1 MKRNRDPPWYV
12 VDWVSTRS
20 QAWLAREWLQIP
32 SWLSCQSLTRFFAH
46 RSHYSAIPACK
57 PYYVLHGIS
66 ALEVAVVVLYL
77 SRYQHH
83 DENLAGKLS
92 QSWSEKSSG
101 STRKRMDDAFKSLWS
116 VALELELILALILMQ
131 FFSVQQ
137 HKRKRSSVAKLKEKK
152 GFLVEESRLCCCF
165 WSHQRNSFVIRRA
178 IKLFNPF
185 AVARVCFQFVR
196 GFFATQQQHYYHLL

>member
-1 MKRNRDPPWYV
+1 MIKLSELDPILC
-12 VDWVSTRS
+12 T
-20 QAWLAREWLQIP
+20 QE
-32 SWLSCQSLTRFFAH
+32 SL
-46 RSHYSAIPACK
+46 HYTSMQPLL
-57 PYYVLHGIS
+57 YYVLHGIS

-152 GFLVEESRLCCCF
+152 RLLGSAALLLVSPKELICHTS
-165 WSHQRNSFVIRRA
+165 SH
-178 IKLFNPF
+178 
-185 AVARVCFQFVR
+185 
-196 GFFATQQQHYYHLL
+196 

>member
-1 MKRNRDPPWYV
+1 MIKLSELDPILC
-12 VDWVSTRS
+12 T
-20 QAWLAREWLQIP
+20 QE
-32 SWLSCQSLTRFFAH
+32 SL
-46 RSHYSAIPACK
+46 HYTSMQTLL
-57 PYYVLHGIS
+57 YYVLHGIS
-66 ALEVAVVVLYL
+66 ALEVVVLYL

-152 GFLVEESRLCCCF
+152 GFLVEEQTLLLLLVSPKELICHTS
-165 WSHQRNSFVIRRA
+165 SH
-178 IKLFNPF
+178 
-185 AVARVCFQFVR
+185 
-196 GFFATQQQHYYHLL
+196 